1 MLDPDQSFHPRSP
14 VQPDRSPLPYLML
27 AVVAAFAVW
36 TAWQL
41 WPDASAPAPS
51 RQAAVTKQVPG
62 SPQKRLPLGQL
73 TGLFTAE
80 DYPAD
85 AADRNEQGTTQ
96 VRLSIDAQGKVAGC
110 AVTKSSGSASLDS
123 ATCRII
129 IARARFA
136 PAQDSDGNAVASSF
150 TQSVTWRL
158 AE

>member
-14 VQPDRSPLPYLML
+14 VQPDRSPLPYLMF
-27 AVVAAFAVW
+27 AVVAAFALW

-41 WPDASAPAPS
+41 WPDVNAPAPS
-51 RQAAVTKQVPG
+51 RQAAVPNQVPRP
-62 SPQKRLPLGQL
+62 PQKRLLPGQL
-73 TGLFTAE
+73 TGLFTGD

-110 AVTKSSGSASLDS
+110 TVTVSSGSASLDG

-129 IARARFA
+129 TVRARFA
-136 PAQDSDGNAVASSF
+136 PAKDSHENPVASTF

>member
-1 MLDPDQSFHPRSP
+1 M
-14 VQPDRSPLPYLML
+14 PYLML
-27 AVVAAFAVW
+27 AVVAAFTMW

-41 WPDASAPAPS
+41 WPDVTPS
-51 RQAAVTKQVPG
+51 RQATVPNQVPG
-62 SPQKRLPLGQL
+62 PPQKRLLPGQL
-73 TGLFTAE
+73 TGLFTGD

-96 VRLSIDAQGKVAGC
+96 VRLSIGAQGKVAGC
-110 AVTKSSGSASLDS
+110 TVTESSGSASLDG

-129 IARARFA
+129 TVRARFA
-136 PAQDSDGNAVASSF
+136 PAKDSHENPVASTF